1 EGVLLPDGVAVQRP
15 AGYQLQAT
23 LDLVARESGH
33 GSCSSKLRSASPHL
47 IQPYACGLERVERFA
62 LQLEHRRL
70 LAWGGKRRSGHRA
83 MVRAFGLLKRGQRR
97 RVFMLPVEPRK
108 ETVGCLGFGGAGA
121 FDAEADVR
129 IGPLGRRD
137 PA

>member
-1 EGVLLPDGVAVQRP
+1 
-15 AGYQLQAT
+15 
-23 LDLVARESGH
+23 
-33 GSCSSKLRSASPHL
+33 
-47 IQPYACGLERVERFA
+47 
-62 LQLEHRRL
+62 
-70 LAWGGKRRSGHRA
+70 

-137 PA
+137 PAGLVRDRPDSVGEISDGHLLHRHDLQRARTHMCPNRPGVVSLNAGSILCSSTASATRRAVNGDRSIPLR